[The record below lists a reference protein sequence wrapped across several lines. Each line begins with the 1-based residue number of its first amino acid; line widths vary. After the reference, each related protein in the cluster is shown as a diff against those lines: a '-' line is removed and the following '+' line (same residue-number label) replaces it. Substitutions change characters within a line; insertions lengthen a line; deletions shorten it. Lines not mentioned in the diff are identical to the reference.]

1 MPKINTALL
10 VEMSPPHGRNLMRNF
25 IILRTLHF
33 FPAKGTDISQIKKIS
48 TIFSTF
54 TEQPSSGGTGFPSL
68 VSWKTTKN
76 HHAVPLKLDWASGDD
91 QEYQT
96 GRISKKEN
104 GS

>member
-1 MPKINTALL
+1 MLKINTALL

-25 IILRTLHF
+25 IIL
-33 FPAKGTDISQIKKIS
+33 PAKGTDISQIKNLS

-54 TEQPSSGGTGFPSL
+54 TEQPSSGGNGFPSF
-68 VSWKTTKN
+68 VSWRTTEN